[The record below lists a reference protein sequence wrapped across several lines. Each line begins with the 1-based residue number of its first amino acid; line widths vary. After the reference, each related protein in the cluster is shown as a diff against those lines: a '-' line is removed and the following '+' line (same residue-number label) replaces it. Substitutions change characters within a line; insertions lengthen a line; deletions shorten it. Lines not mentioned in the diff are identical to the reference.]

1 MSKEKNKIIEI
12 CAELLDKNNK
22 NKLMN
27 IIIDLEKKEHNPNSM
42 NEKDIALI
50 FYFCAMFLA
59 GISIT
64 LGLCSNNKGFLL
76 CLILVII
83 LTGFGSY
90 YNSKCYNKKN
100 YKKIYTER
108 NDKKEKAENWYIK
121 IIYYLY
127 MCSLYLILITEKIK
141 NNEIIKK
148 ICSVLEEEI
157 TLKTFFEITLT
168 LIIGILLPKEIEIFI
183 KIVNMLGLIIL
194 IPIEVARKIML
205 KFIKS
210 II

>member
-1 MSKEKNKIIEI
+1 MEV
-12 CAELLDKNNK
+12 
-22 NKLMN
+22 
-27 IIIDLEKKEHNPNSM
+27 IIIQS
-42 NEKDIALI
+42 
-50 FYFCAMFLA
+50 
-59 GISIT
+59 
-64 LGLCSNNKGFLL
+64 
-76 CLILVII
+76 VII
-83 LTGFGSY
+83 
-90 YNSKCYNKKN
+90 KKN

-127 MCSLYLILITEKIK
+127 MCSLYLILIIEKIK

-168 LIIGILLPKEIEIFI
+168 LLIGILLPKEIEIFI
-183 KIVNMLGLIIL
+183 KIFSMLALIIL
-194 IPIEVARKIML
+194 IPIEVVRKIML

>member
-27 IIIDLEKKEHNPNSM
+27 IIIDLEKKEYNPNSM
-42 NEKDIALI
+42 NEKDIVLI

-90 YNSKCYNKKN
+90 YNSKCYNKK
-100 YKKIYTER
+100 K
-108 NDKKEKAENWYIK
+108 
-121 IIYYLY
+121 L
-127 MCSLYLILITEKIK
+127 
-141 NNEIIKK
+141 
-148 ICSVLEEEI
+148 
-157 TLKTFFEITLT
+157 
-168 LIIGILLPKEIEIFI
+168 
-183 KIVNMLGLIIL
+183 
-194 IPIEVARKIML
+194 
-205 KFIKS
+205 
-210 II
+210 